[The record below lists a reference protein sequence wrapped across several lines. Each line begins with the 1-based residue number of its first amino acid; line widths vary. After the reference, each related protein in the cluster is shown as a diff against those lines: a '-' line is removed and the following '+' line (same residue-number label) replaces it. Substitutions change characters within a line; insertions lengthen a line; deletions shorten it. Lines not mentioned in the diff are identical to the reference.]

1 MTNIKKITDLET
13 YFVRHAIL
21 RKGKPIET
29 CKFEGDDLPTTH
41 HFGYYLNDELI
52 GIVSIFQ
59 NNNSIFAAN
68 NQYQIRGMAVLEL
81 HQKKGIGDLLVKH
94 SEEYCK
100 KMQSDLIWF
109 NARTAAIGFYEKLN
123 YTKVGTA
130 FEIKDV
136 GEHYLMAKSLR
147 NE

>member
-1 MTNIKKITDLET
+1 MQNIKKITDLET
-13 YFVRHAIL
+13 YSVRHAVL
-21 RKGKPIET
+21 RIGKPIET
-29 CKFEGDDLPTTH
+29 CQFEGDHLPTTH
-41 HFGYYLNDELI
+41 HFGYYQNNNLT
-52 GIVSIFQ
+52 GIISIFK
-59 NNNSIFAAN
+59 NNNSIFAPS

-100 KMQSDLIWF
+100 ILQSDLIWF

-123 YTKVGTA
+123 YTKVGIA

-136 GEHYLMAKSLR
+136 GEHFLMAKSLK